1 MTRNC
6 TEIPYK
12 GKRLRVPLVRI
23 GDRGIIASG
32 KWARTAAILDEI
44 VVEGPSVRDPE
55 AFIDQVRKSGLTA
68 DVFTFAQQ
76 LPEVTP
82 KFGYPFEWDNVA
94 AIRITSFQDWW
105 QNRLP
110 QESRKNVRRAAKRGV
125 VVKVAPFDD
134 DLVKGIQTI
143 YNETPFRQ
151 GKRFW
156 HFKKDLETVKQEL
169 STYLNRSD
177 FIAAYCNNQLIGF
190 LKIVYVNRT
199 GRLFH
204 ILAMNEHQ
212 DKRPMNAL
220 IAKAVEVCEQKGLS
234 HFVYGQFTY
243 GNKRQSSLAEFKRRN
258 GFERIDFPRYYVPLT
273 SKGRVFVRLKLY
285 KGISGILPEP
295 FLRVLL
301 NSRAWFCRRLL
312 VKKRKVQRQQTIAQ
326 LDT

>member
-1 MTRNC
+1 MKRNC
-6 TEIPYK
+6 TEIPLK
-12 GKRLRVPLVRI
+12 GKRLRVPLVHI
-23 GDRGIIASG
+23 GDRAVIASG

-55 AFIDQVRKSGLTA
+55 AFIDQVRKSGLEA

-105 QNRLP
+105 ENRLP

-125 VVKVAPFDD
+125 VVRVAPFDD
-134 DLVKGIQTI
+134 DLVKGIHTI

-169 STYLNRSD
+169 STYLNRSE
-177 FIAAYCNNQLIGF
+177 FIAAYCNNELIGF

-220 IAKAVEVCEQKGLS
+220 IARAVEVCEQKGLS

-243 GNKRQSSLAEFKRRN
+243 GNKRQSSLSEFKRRN
-258 GFERIDFPRYYVPLT
+258 GFEQIDFPRYYVPLT

-295 FLRVLL
+295 LLRVLL
-301 NSRAWFCRRLL
+301 NSRAWFCRTLL
-312 VKKRKVQRQQTIAQ
+312 VKKRKVEQQQTIAQ